1 MKPPEPLIS
10 IDAAQALYPAAA
22 DPAHDFD
29 HVLRVTAM
37 AERIARAEGAD
48 VDVVRAAALLHDI
61 GRADA
66 SGRDHAE
73 IAAEIAHRLLDTRT
87 PGKAEAV
94 AQAIRQHRFR
104 SGPLPDSLE
113 ARCLFD
119 ADKLDAIGAIGVAR
133 AFAYSGVIGQRLWAE
148 IAPDYAE
155 RFARGEARP
164 GEHSSNHEF
173 VVKLSRLRDRLTT
186 RTGRTIA
193 EERHSVMVS
202 FYERLAREARGDA

>member
-1 MKPPEPLIS
+1 MKPPEALIS
-10 IDAAQALYPAAA
+10 IDAAQALYPAST

-48 VDVVRAAALLHDI
+48 AAVVRAAALLHDV

-73 IAAEIAHRLLDTRT
+73 VAAESALDLLRPHAPD
-87 PGKAEAV
+87 KAEAV

-104 SGPLPDSLE
+104 SGPPPDSLE

-119 ADKLDAIGAIGVAR
+119 ADKLDAIGAIGAAR
-133 AFAYSGVIGQRLWAE
+133 AFAYAGVIGQRLWAE
-148 IAPDYAE
+148 VAPDYAE
-155 RFARGEARP
+155 RFARGATQP

-173 VVKLSRLRDRLTT
+173 VVKLSRLRERMTT
-186 RTGRTIA
+186 RTGRAIA

-202 FYERLAREARGDA
+202 FYERLAREARGDD